1 MRAAHH
7 PVPAWREQ
15 VGSLLRE
22 RILEMI
28 NHTDPVIQW
37 LLESG
42 DPSLRY
48 FTLTELLDQ
57 PAHSPDVLAAQ
68 KRITRGPRVRALLA
82 GQQPDGGFGV
92 HPYQKWTGA
101 RRPER
106 DDHAERAACA
116 QSGGAAESVS
126 KEL

>member
-57 PAHSPDVLAAQ
+57 PAHSPDVLA
-68 KRITRGPRVRALLA
+68 TLLA

-116 QSGGAAESVS
+116 ESGGAAESVS